1 MAKKYRIIN
10 GFVYKGPQ
18 GDWKQ
23 PKCVTI
29 GPGEEVP
36 KLEGNVLNRLIDMHC
51 ICEVD
56 MYGENIAHETL
67 EELSGEGISR
77 LFEGKTPPTII
88 NLIKANKYSHD
99 TLSRMLAYCEKM
111 RVPHVPTFI
120 EQLLMG

>member
-10 GFVYKGPQ
+10 GFVYKGPE

-23 PKCVTI
+23 PKWVTL

-36 KLEGNVLNRLIDMHC
+36 KLESRVLDRLIDTHS

-56 MYGENIAHETL
+56 MYGENIQHEKL
-67 EELSGEGISR
+67 QELSGEGISR
-77 LFEGKTPPTII
+77 LFEGKQPPVII
-88 NLIKANKYSHD
+88 NLIKATKYSHD

-111 RVPHVPTFI
+111 RIPHVPAFL
-120 EQLLMG
+120 EQMLTG